1 MAVMRGIRPYGLR
14 LPKLFPGASVR
25 RLLQGLLRERTCAA
39 GCRSPGQKTVRRAVG
54 RSPGRRDSVHEGGER
69 DSVQKPPPT
78 DRPGNLRAARLG
90 RRIVGRAGRRS
101 LQRRPSRTPS
111 ARCPT
116 PTATRSRNP
125 LRAGL
130 CRAAAVSCRVR
141 IDATF
146 EQPTPYPSEIHT
158 DTAFGT
164 NRIRFSVLE
173 TSRRNMPNGD
183 RYDDPRTKRFRC
195 RSHPGTS

>member
-1 MAVMRGIRPYGLR
+1 MRGIPPYGLR

-25 RLLQGLLRERTCAA
+25 QLLQGLPRERTCAA

-54 RSPGRRDSVHEGGER
+54 RSPGRRDSVHEGGGAR
-69 DSVQKPPPT
+69 FRTKAPAH
-78 DRPGNLRAARLG
+78 RPSGDLRAARLG

-111 ARCPT
+111 ARYPT
-116 PTATRSRNP
+116 PTDTRSRNP

-146 EQPTPYPSEIHT
+146 EQSAPYPSEIHT

-183 RYDDPRTKRFRC
+183 RYDGPRTKRFRC